1 MRVDR
6 RKGRVASIATLSV
19 SCEPHD
25 EALNCRAI
33 GHIADDRAD
42 PRRETDLTDAVA
54 WATSNG
60 KTANIIRG
68 RVTANRAGH
77 RHHRRVGAFRRR
89 DGVLFRVSRR

>member
-1 MRVDR
+1 MPPRAR
-6 RKGRVASIATLSV
+6 RHLPGLTLAAAAALSACHAGGPAKGRVASIATLSV

-60 KTANIIRG
+60 KTATSLAA
-68 RVTANRAGH
+68 V
-77 RHHRRVGAFRRR
+77 
-89 DGVLFRVSRR
+89 